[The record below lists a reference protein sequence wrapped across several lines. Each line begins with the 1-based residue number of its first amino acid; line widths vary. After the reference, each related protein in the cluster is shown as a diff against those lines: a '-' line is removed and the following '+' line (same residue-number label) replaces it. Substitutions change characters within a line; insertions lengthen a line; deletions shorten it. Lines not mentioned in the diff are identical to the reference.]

1 MRRFFRLIFKLGL
14 LAAIGVGVALAVKKL
29 TAPPPLPDELE
40 PWPPINPEPP
50 STDLADTSVTE
61 PGTAVDDLT
70 PESANGS
77 TSDSEET
84 SASSN

>member
-29 TAPPPLPDELE
+29 TAPPATPDDLE
-40 PWPPINPEPP
+40 PWPPINPEP
-50 STDLADTSVTE
+50 AITE
-61 PGTAVDDLT
+61 PGTSVDDLT
-70 PESANGS
+70 PGS
-77 TSDSEET
+77 TNGTSGSSEES